1 MKINS
6 KITLTVSCLAANM
19 FFAQQHQFLS
29 IPEFND
35 ADLKKSN

>member
-19 FFAQQHQFLS
+19 FLRSSINFFLYL
-29 IPEFND
+29 N
-35 ADLKKSN
+35 LTMRT